1 VAKKDL
7 YNKLYSEY
15 KQIKVSRDNVRWTK
29 YYVNVAKGIGNTIN
43 EFASINNNKKNSKPF
58 RLSKNGNRIN
68 LFGEYNNENNKEKII
83 PKIKCN
89 IALNHIIN
97 EENNQAQQNFNLM
110 EENKS
115 NINIINSMM
124 ENQPNKS
131 LENYQ

>member
-1 VAKKDL
+1 M
-7 YNKLYSEY
+7 YS
-15 KQIKVSRDNVRWTK
+15 
-29 YYVNVAKGIGNTIN
+29 
-43 EFASINNNKKNSKPF
+43 NKKNSKPF

-68 LFGEYNNENNKEKII
+68 LFGEYNNENDKEKII

-89 IALNHIIN
+89 IALNHIMN
-97 EENNQAQQNFNLM
+97 EENKQAVQNLNM
-110 EENKS
+110 IGENKL